1 MKTSAFT
8 ATIVLLLLCY
18 FPLNAKGIQR
28 SLSKRSSNDD
38 EMTFYIAIPKNYEE
52 SDYIIYL
59 SSLSNE
65 PISYTVSDST
75 NEIIEEGLISSSD
88 PSQQIVLNDSYIVQS
103 HSYAYRNLGIRVHT
117 SGPVTLLVINSQYS
131 SIGEYTAIPYEVL
144 DTSSYEYFGVSSRSI
159 HSGVF
164 GQILLVGNEDS
175 TTVTI
180 TPTVSITMAEDL
192 ESYSSPEIIIPAG
205 ESKSFILHEFQT
217 VFMTSEILYDDLTGS
232 KFTSNKPLTVV
243 TGHQCGNIALHVDS
257 NKWYWLGPCCC
268 QHIMEQIPPTVQW
281 GRQYMLSPFKVRNA
295 QLYKIM
301 ASEDSTTVKHNC
313 IINVECEQTLWLET
327 SGSFVTIETKGSIY
341 CYLEADKPI
350 LVTQMA
356 TSKEADYSLGDPTIS
371 VVPPLERL
379 TKATSFFVPKL
390 HDIDEAHL
398 NIVTRKNVTFYIDNS
413 PLSVNWTTITDLNG
427 NTVGFGT
434 HVSSIYVNTSHI
446 VTNSEDVDFYGIF
459 YGFADFKGFT
469 LTSPGT
475 IQYSMIKIVNIE
487 LKFLVGTVCA
497 DGYGLGEKE
506 KMDCEGA

>member
-1 MKTSAFT
+1 MKICAFT
-8 ATIVLLLLCY
+8 ATIVLLLLCC
-18 FPLNAKGIQR
+18 FPLNAEEIQR
-28 SLSKRSSNDD
+28 SLSKRSSNNE
-38 EMTFYIAIPKNYEE
+38 EMTFYIAIPMNFEE

-59 SSLSNE
+59 SSLSDE
-65 PISYTVSDST
+65 PISYTVSNST
-75 NEIIEEGLISSSD
+75 NGIIKEGQLSS
-88 PSQQIVLNDSYIVQS
+88 SQQIVLDDSYIVQS
-103 HSYAYRNLGIRVHT
+103 HSYDYRNLGLRVHT
-117 SGPVTLLVINSQYS
+117 SGPATLLVINSQYS

-144 DTSSYEYFGVSSRSI
+144 NASSYEYFAVSSRSI
-159 HSGVF
+159 HSGIY

-180 TPTVSITMAEDL
+180 TPTVNITMAEDVQ
-192 ESYSSPEIIIPAG
+192 SNSSLDIIPAG

-243 TGHQCGNIALHVDS
+243 TGHRCGNIGFPVDS

-268 QHIMEQIPPTVQW
+268 QNIMEQIPPTVQW
-281 GRQYMLSPFKVRNA
+281 GRQYMLSPYKVRNA
-295 QLYKIM
+295 QVYKIM
-301 ASEDSTTVKHNC
+301 ASEDSTTVKHKC

-356 TSKEADYSLGDPTIS
+356 TSKQADYSPGDPTIS
-371 VVPPLERL
+371 VLPPLERF

-398 NIVTRKNVTFYIDNS
+398 NIVTRKNVTFYIDKS

-446 VTNSEDVDFYGIF
+446 ITNSEDVDFYGIF

-469 LTSPGT
+469 LTAPGT
-475 IQYSMIKIVNIE
+475 IEYSMIKRVNIE
-487 LKFLVGTVCA
+487 LKFLVGTGCA
-497 DGYGLGEKE
+497 DGYGLGDKE
-506 KMDCEGA
+506 KMNCEGA